1 MLHIFIFYIQEKT
14 MMPVTRISDTTNR
27 LLQKYAVP
35 FEDTQDSVIYK
46 MAQFYDQHH
55 SKDAGV
61 LPSQSNQELSDP
73 DLRFTK
79 VLDADFGGV
88 KVKNWNGLLKEAL
101 IQAWRHATDYDALRR
116 LTTANIIQGKRSDSG
131 YDYIPEID
139 ISVQGVDSSSAW
151 RLSKE
156 IAQKINVS
164 LKVEFMWRDRKG
176 AAHPGEN
183 GELQW
188 SPEVND

>member
-1 MLHIFIFYIQEKT
+1 

-27 LLQKYAVP
+27 LLQKYAIP

-55 SKDAGV
+55 SDDAGV
-61 LPSQSNQELSDP
+61 LPSQSNQEQGEP

-79 VLDADFGGV
+79 VLDANFGGV

-101 IQAWRHATDYDALRR
+101 IQAWRHTPDFDKLRR
-116 LTTANIIQGKRSDSG
+116 LTMANIVQGGRFDSG

-139 ISVQGVDSSSAW
+139 ISVQGIDASSAW
-151 RLSKE
+151 KLSKE

-164 LKVEFMWRDRKG
+164 LKVDFMWRNRKG

-183 GELQW
+183 GQLSW
-188 SPEVND
+188 LSKIIL